1 VKHTDQEDRDK
12 AGVPPTCTP
21 AITDLG
27 MANRL
32 LASLA
37 RIVQL
42 ITAQRLPYEAKIDR
56 VLRVI
61 LDHLGV
67 EQGSI
72 MILAGQHLTI
82 KAASRPELIG
92 GRQPLSESS
101 VASWVA
107 LHKKPLFIPDI
118 TKDHRFR
125 SRHSTYRKNALL
137 SVPVLQG
144 NRLIGVINVSDKTGQ
159 TDLLKDD
166 IAFLMNFSALVLS
179 LIIQASLTEQARQQR
194 NTLRRR
200 NQELR
205 RQETMR
211 AELSRMLIHDL
222 KGPLSEVVAN
232 LDILSYSATENTSEF
247 VTAAQMGCDQ
257 AVRMAENLATTGQM
271 EDGKLEL
278 LKHEIVPAMLL
289 KEALANIRGLA
300 TLKNVTLESQL
311 PPDLPPI
318 RLDRVLILRVLQ
330 NLLMNA
336 LHYSAPGHTITV
348 GCEPMTGRQHLCFS
362 VADQGPGIPASE
374 QTLIFEKYIRLQR
387 GQDLRTGT
395 GLGLYFCKLAV
406 QKHRGG
412 VGVENRAEGGSRFFF
427 TLPLQ

>member
-1 VKHTDQEDRDK
+1 MKRTGQNDGDK
-12 AGVPPTCTP
+12 RGILPTFT
-21 AITDLG
+21 ATITDLG
-27 MANRL
+27 VANRL
-32 LASLA
+32 LSSLA

-42 ITAQRLPYEAKIDR
+42 ITAQRLPYEARIDR

-61 LDHLGV
+61 LDHLGA

-72 MILAGQHLTI
+72 MLLSGQSLVI
-82 KAASRPELIG
+82 KAASRTELIG
-92 GRQPLSESS
+92 VSQPLAETS

-107 LHKKPLFIPDI
+107 IHKKPLFIPDI
-118 TKDHRFR
+118 TRDPRFQKR
-125 SRHSTYRKNALL
+125 TSAYRKNALL
-137 SVPVLQG
+137 SVPVLRD
-144 NRLIGVINVSDKTGQ
+144 NRLIGVINVSDKAGH

-166 IAFLMNFSALVLS
+166 IAFLIDFSALVLS
-179 LIIQASLTEQARQQR
+179 LIIQEGLSEQTRQQR
-194 NTLRRR
+194 NILRQR

-232 LDILSYSATENTSEF
+232 LDILSYSATDETREF

-257 AVRMAENLATTGQM
+257 AVRMAENLATTGKM
-271 EDGKLEL
+271 EDGKQEL
-278 LKHEIVPAMLL
+278 LKHAIAPAMLL
-289 KEALANIRGLA
+289 KEALSNVKGLA
-300 TLKNVTLESQL
+300 ALKNVTLDSSL
-311 PPDLPPI
+311 APDLPDI

-348 GCEPMTGRQHLCFS
+348 GCEPVAGRRQLCFS
-362 VADQGPGIPASE
+362 VADQGPGIPENE
-374 QTLIFEKYIRLQR
+374 QAMIFEKYVRLQR

-406 QKHRGG
+406 RKHRGL
-412 VGVENRAEGGSRFFF
+412 VGVENRPTGGSRFFF